1 MDKWDRLQILEDIKR
16 LKARYFRMVD
26 THDPEGFANVFTP
39 DGVLDLREAFN
50 APNMKEPASASSNPT
65 PVRPIVIEGREN
77 ILAAAKKGMNMLSVH
92 HGHMPEIDIQSET
105 RATGIWSMEDVVWK
119 VRDGKLGAKMH
130 GYGHYHEVYEKLA
143 DGWHIKVCKLTRL
156 YLLMEG

>member
-26 THDPEGFANVFTP
+26 THDAEGFANVFTP
-39 DGVLDLREAFN
+39 DGVLDLREAFT
-50 APNMKEPASASSNPT
+50 APNMTEKATDNPT
-65 PVRPIVIEGREN
+65 PVRPIVITGRDN
-77 ILAAAKKGMNMLSVH
+77 ILAAAKKGMDRISVH

-105 RATGIWSMEDVVWK
+105 HATGIWSMEDIVWS
-119 VRDGKLGAKMH
+119 GPGAKRAPKMH

-143 DGWHIKVCKLTRL
+143 DGWRIKSCKLTRL
-156 YLLMEG
+156 YLHLE